1 MTVVV
6 TVTIKKKVL
15 RKSVNQAHRAV
26 AGVVMGKTC
35 NVVVVVMAEGDDSQN
50 KVQIMKSYVTT

>member
-15 RKSVNQAHRAV
+15 RKSVNQAQQAV

-35 NVVVVVMAEGDDSQN
+35 NMVVKVMAEGDDSQN
-50 KVQIMKSYVTT
+50 KVQIMKNYVTT